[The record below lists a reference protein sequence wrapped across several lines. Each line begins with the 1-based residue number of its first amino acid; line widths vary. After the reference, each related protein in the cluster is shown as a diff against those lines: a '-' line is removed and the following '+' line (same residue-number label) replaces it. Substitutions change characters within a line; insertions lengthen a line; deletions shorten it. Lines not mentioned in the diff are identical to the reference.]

1 MDTITYFAHVRR
13 ASRIRWAGLLPLV
26 GCLATSTAA
35 SGAQHLRPSD
45 RTTSVDACEAPPIEA
60 PARAREVALTTL
72 IERLNAANEIATA
85 QMTLLRHRLKDTEAR
100 LVDAQTARAQA
111 EARLDDLARPAWAA
125 KPDNAEM
132 SARVAALEDQLR
144 ERDRQLERAV
154 SWRAEADNLRQQLDA
169 ANADLARKEAANQ
182 RMAAD
187 LARLDTTAAAAAG
200 LARAIL
206 VAIDREVRTLEAA
219 ARTVDVETA
228 ASLFDPPSVT
238 LTEVGFAEPQA
249 VSGSEGLGRLVA
261 ENPPAEFDGNA
272 PPGWVDD
279 VALADNAKLLVSD
292 LLARLD
298 RTDERAMA
306 RDPRGELATAAFGL
320 EPEADDALAALD
332 GGNDVP
338 LWPNEKPP
346 DLLPLTVA
354 ASQIADGLRSA
365 RAEAMLRQ
373 QEQVFMIDVDK
384 RLVAWTSSD
393 GLVPLDPALNIQLY
407 TARSELIDG
416 RKGRIRFFP
425 DGSSTGGQID
435 LELAGDSAA
444 VQIHWAD
451 GRVTVRR

>member
-1 MDTITYFAHVRR
+1 MDTIPYFAHARR

-35 SGAQHLRPSD
+35 SGAQDLRPSD
-45 RTTSVDACEAPPIEA
+45 GTTSVDACEAPHLKG

-72 IERLNAANEIATA
+72 IESLNAANEIATA
-85 QMTLLRHRLKDTEAR
+85 QMTLLRHRLKDTEGR
-100 LVDAQTARAQA
+100 LVNAQTARALA
-111 EARLDDLARPAWAA
+111 EARLDDLATPVWTA
-125 KPDNAEM
+125 KPDSAEM

-144 ERDRQLERAV
+144 ERDRQLEHAA
-154 SWRAEADNLRQQLDA
+154 SWRAEAANLRQQLDA
-169 ANADLARKEAANQ
+169 ANADLARKEAVNQ

-187 LARLDTTAAAAAG
+187 LAMLDTTAAAAAG

-228 ASLFDPPSVT
+228 GGPFDPPSAT

-249 VSGSEGLGRLVA
+249 VSGPEELGRRVA
-261 ENPPAEFDGNA
+261 ENPLAEFDGNA
-272 PPGWVDD
+272 PPGWVND
-279 VALADNAKLLVSD
+279 VAVADNAKLLVSD
-292 LLARLD
+292 LLARLN
-298 RTDERAMA
+298 RTDERAS
-306 RDPRGELATAAFGL
+306 RDPRGGLATAAFGL
-320 EPEADDALAALD
+320 EPEADGALAALD
-332 GGNDVP
+332 GSSAVP
-338 LWPNEKPP
+338 PWPNENPP
-346 DLLPLTVA
+346 DLMPLTVVT
-354 ASQIADGLRSA
+354 SQIADGLRIT
-365 RAEAMLRQ
+365 REEAISRQ
-373 QEQVFMIDVDK
+373 EEQVFMVDVDK
-384 RLVAWTSSD
+384 RLIAWSSE

-435 LELAGDSAA
+435 LELAGDNAA

-451 GRVTVRR
+451 GRVTVKR